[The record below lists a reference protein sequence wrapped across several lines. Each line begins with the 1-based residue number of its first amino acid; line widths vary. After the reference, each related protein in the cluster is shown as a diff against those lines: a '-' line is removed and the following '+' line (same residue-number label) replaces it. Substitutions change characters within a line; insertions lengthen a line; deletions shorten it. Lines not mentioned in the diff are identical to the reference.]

1 MKNRRGLIYN
11 RVTYS
16 RYKKQSKNQKGTSLG
31 GLDDIPEE
39 EEAGGVQNVEMD
51 ELEFMLFFKSCLVDR
66 DFDVLKIR
74 LKQSIGMRET
84 LLKKKGTE
92 FHKSFPFYFVR
103 PELVSLSY
111 SRKTIQRI
119 MF

>member
-1 MKNRRGLIYN
+1 M
-11 RVTYS
+11 
-16 RYKKQSKNQKGTSLG
+16 G

-39 EEAGGVQNVEMD
+39 EEASNVQDDGLD
-51 ELEFMLFFKSCLVDR
+51 ELEFMLFFKNCLFDR

-111 SRKTIQRI
+111 FREIIQRI
-119 MF
+119 MI